1 MKYRFNGRIKA
12 ITFKD
17 ARVSVLLEN
26 TTFMSNEGDWKQWV
40 DWKLIE
46 GGKYKKGEVWVS
58 AFEQSA
64 PEVFQACK
72 MIEKGSEVE
81 LEIYKG
87 DKDFLNINNIQLKVP
102 EKDINA
108 DLEPPTEETPSKG
121 EPSSDQRDPDSPE
134 AQAERMVDE
143 MPPKP
148 KSTTVDIKEAPK
160 PPDSFTKEDARRAV
174 KQVSENRAPDKEILI
189 IRQTC
194 VKAVGSGMR
203 LENEND
209 AEVAVAIARRLE
221 KFVLT
226 GE

>member
-1 MKYRFNGRIKA
+1 MKYRFQGTIKA

-58 AFEQSA
+58 AFEESA

-81 LEIYKG
+81 VEIFKTEKG
-87 DKDFLNINNIQLKVP
+87 FLNINNINLKVP

-108 DLEPPTEETPSKG
+108 DLEPPDAKIEIPEGGSVLFPESGIVATRASDM
-121 EPSSDQRDPDSPE
+121 PSSTQRDPDSPE
-134 AQAERMVDE
+134 AQAERLVESIAVDTQ
-143 MPPKP
+143 
-148 KSTTVDIKEAPK
+148 SL
-160 PPDSFTKEDARRAV
+160 
-174 KQVSENRAPDKEILI
+174 LI

-194 VKAVGSGMR
+194 CKAVGAGMR

-209 AEVAVAIARRLE
+209 AEVAVAIAKRLE
-221 KFVLT
+221 KYVLT